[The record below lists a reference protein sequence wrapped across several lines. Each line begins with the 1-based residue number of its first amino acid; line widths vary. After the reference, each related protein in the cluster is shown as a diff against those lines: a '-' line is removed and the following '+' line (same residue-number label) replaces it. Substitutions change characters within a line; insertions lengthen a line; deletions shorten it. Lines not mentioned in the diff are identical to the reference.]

1 MTAPQQTHRSQARD
15 GDPSLERQAI
25 PLELAPSPLWEE
37 LRQHL
42 EQDGP
47 SDLESLREE
56 LTHLAWGG
64 TPAGEA
70 LHRALGEVDPSTVID
85 LAQRLGR
92 EWLAA
97 G

>member
-1 MTAPQQTHRSQARD
+1 MTAPHQTHTSQARD
-15 GDPSLERQAI
+15 GDSPLERQAI

-47 SDLESLREE
+47 SDLENLREE
-56 LTHLAWGG
+56 LPHLSWGG
-64 TPAGEA
+64 TAAGEA
-70 LHRALGEVDPSTVID
+70 LHRALAEADPSTVID